1 MWPDRVSN
9 SGPLARVRR
18 ATDCATRF
26 AVCVCVCVCACV
38 CVFVCV
44 CVCEGVPI
52 QSCLRWEF
60 LCVRGYL
67 YSHVSGGKFYFEKN
81 HSHFFQGTKTNT
93 CTGKNFHTILVAK
106 QTFIPTSMHQ
116 KILSCNKTRQH
127 WRKCFLNM
135 LLSHG

>member
-44 CVCEGVPI
+44 CVCEG
-52 QSCLRWEF
+52 
-60 LCVRGYL
+60 YL
-67 YSHVSGGKFYFEKN
+67 YSHVSGG
-81 HSHFFQGTKTNT
+81 
-93 CTGKNFHTILVAK
+93 NFCV
-106 QTFIPTSMHQ
+106 
-116 KILSCNKTRQH
+116 
-127 WRKCFLNM
+127 
-135 LLSHG
+135 